1 RTEHMFFAEDR
12 VPIMQRMI
20 LARTREDREKELA
33 RLLPLQKSDFIGLYR
48 AMKGFPVTIRLL
60 DPPLHEFLPKRED
73 LMVDI
78 ARMEINRADASA
90 IEQKKHQLARVEEL
104 HEFNPM
110 LGLRGCRL
118 GITMPEIT
126 RMQVQAI
133 MEAACEVMKEGIKVV
148 PEVMVPLV
156 GLASEMKA
164 QKELI
169 TEVATETMKKCA
181 MKFRYLVGTMIE
193 LPRAA
198 VTADKIAQE
207 ADFFSFGTNDLTQ
220 TTFGFSRDDA
230 AKFTNFYMNRRDGC
244 PRCLAT
250 DLDQKTMSCRS
261 CGL

>member
-78 ARMEINRADASA
+78 ARMELNRTDASA
-90 IEQKKHQLARVEEL
+90 IEEKKRLLVRVEEL

-126 RMQVQAI
+126 RMQAQAI
-133 MEAACEVMKEGIKVV
+133 MEAACEVMKEGIKV
-148 PEVMVPLV
+148 
-156 GLASEMKA
+156 
-164 QKELI
+164 
-169 TEVATETMKKCA
+169 
-181 MKFRYLVGTMIE
+181 
-193 LPRAA
+193 
-198 VTADKIAQE
+198 
-207 ADFFSFGTNDLTQ
+207 
-220 TTFGFSRDDA
+220 
-230 AKFTNFYMNRRDGC
+230 
-244 PRCLAT
+244 
-250 DLDQKTMSCRS
+250 
-261 CGL
+261 